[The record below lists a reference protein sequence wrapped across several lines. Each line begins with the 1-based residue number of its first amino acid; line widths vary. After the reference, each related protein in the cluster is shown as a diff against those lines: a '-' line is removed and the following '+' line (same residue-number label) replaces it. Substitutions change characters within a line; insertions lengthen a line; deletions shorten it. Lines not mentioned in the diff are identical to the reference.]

1 MAIDLTQ
8 RTSENEI
15 MDDFLLEG
23 DELRGALDQI
33 SKINRFLG
41 GNSITLDGVKKM
53 LSNDNSNHPIRI
65 VDIGCGNGDMLRM
78 LSDYADNKGIQFELF
93 GLDANRYTINHARS
107 LSKNY
112 TNITYVCADIF
123 EEDFEDLSFHIVLC
137 TLTIHHFNDENILN
151 LIARLIKMSKLGI
164 IINDL
169 HRSKIAYRLFQT
181 IAVVFRLNRMTRE
194 DGLISIRRGF
204 KKYELVQ
211 FAKKLHLENYT
222 VQWKWAFRYQWIIS
236 NI

>member
-41 GNSITLDGVKKM
+41 GNSITLDGVKKI

-78 LSDYADNKGIQFELF
+78 LSDYADKKGIQFELF

-204 KKYELVQ
+204 KKDELVQ
-211 FAKKLHLENYT
+211 FAKKLHLENYN

>member
-204 KKYELVQ
+204 KKDELVQ